1 MRNERYVDIEDVL
14 MAWLNLYRSESG
26 PIVPVNQYNFN
37 KLFDRVRKEAGLK
50 DAWSPDSMRHS
61 YGTYH
66 VAKYESKSKTAL
78 MMGHSVRML
87 DRHYRRPLHRSDT
100 TEFWSISPERATG
113 KGLSTKP
120 IAP

>member
-1 MRNERYVDIEDVL
+1 MGNRNVS
-14 MAWLNLYRSESG
+14 AG
-26 PIVPVNQYNFN
+26 PPNSDWAGNGCHCAFN
-37 KLFDRVRKEAGLK
+37 KLFNRVRKEAGLK
-50 DAWSPDSMRHS
+50 DAWSPDSTRHS

-100 TEFWSISPERATG
+100 TEFWSIMPDETACRSKT
-113 KGLSTKP
+113 
-120 IAP
+120 